1 MILSSKYRSLSVALL
16 SVAIVTAQPTFAEN
30 NIKIRPIVQS
40 NYDRINAAFVKQ
52 DIQAATAL
60 FTKDYI
66 SISPKGEQKNL
77 AETREYYDN
86 LFNRFKIKVTSNK
99 TKIADVEFADREL
112 NVGIEQ
118 NIEAT
123 IVGRNKL
130 VINQT
135 SRDIWLKTPQ
145 GWRLK
150 QSKILTSQT
159 TINGKT
165 FAG

>member
-1 MILSSKYRSLSVALL
+1 MALL
-16 SVAIVTAQPTFAEN
+16 SVAIVTVQPTFAEN
-30 NIKIRPIVQS
+30 SVKIRPLVQS

-60 FTKDYI
+60 FTKDYV

-77 AETREYYDN
+77 TEIRSYYDN
-86 LFNRFKIKVTSNK
+86 LFNRFKIKVTLNK
-99 TKIADVEFADREL
+99 TKIANVALAANEL
-112 NVGIEQ
+112 NVGVEQ
-118 NIEAT
+118 NIEAMV
-123 IVGRNKL
+123 VGTNKL

-135 SRDIWLKTPQ
+135 SRDLWLKTPQ

-159 TINGKT
+159 TINGKR
-165 FAG
+165 FEG